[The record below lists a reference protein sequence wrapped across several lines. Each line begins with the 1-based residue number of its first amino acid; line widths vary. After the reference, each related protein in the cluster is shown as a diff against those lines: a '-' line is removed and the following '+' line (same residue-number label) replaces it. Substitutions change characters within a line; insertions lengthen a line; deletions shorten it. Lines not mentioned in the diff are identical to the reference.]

1 MKKQNTTDILNEI
14 DYLASKY
21 KFDYYLYPYFTKKG
35 NLIFYDL
42 EEKRT
47 LRNSKG
53 ELLHNKLAIEWLEN
67 EAIDGEDL
75 GYLYKLLN

>member
-1 MKKQNTTDILNEI
+1 MTSKNKTDLLNEI
-14 DYLASKY
+14 DRLATEY
-21 KFDYYLYPYFTKKG
+21 KLDDYLYPYFTKRG
-35 NLIFYDL
+35 NLVFYDL

-47 LRNSKG
+47 LRNSQGK
-53 ELLHNKLAIEWLEN
+53 LLHNKLAIEWLEN